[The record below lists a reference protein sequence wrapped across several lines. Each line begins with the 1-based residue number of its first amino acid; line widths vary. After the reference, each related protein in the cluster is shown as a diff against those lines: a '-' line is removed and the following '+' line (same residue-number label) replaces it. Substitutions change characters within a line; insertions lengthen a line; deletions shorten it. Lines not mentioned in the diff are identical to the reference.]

1 MVLRSFQTA
10 KLLLKEKRK
19 MAKQYAVYHTEKG
32 EISSGGIGNHIDRKE
47 GAEWSYQHA
56 DPERIHLNE
65 NIIVTEHCSKKLSEA
80 ISIEFPRVTMP
91 EIMPEN

>member
-1 MVLRSFQTA
+1 
-10 KLLLKEKRK
+10 

-32 EISSGGIGNHIDRKE
+32 KFLRVESETISIEK

-65 NIIVTEHCSKKLSEA
+65 NIIVTEHCSKKLSKQFR
-80 ISIEFPRVTMP
+80 IEFPRVTMP